1 MCINK
6 KEQKLLPYYK
16 DIPTYNG
23 NVLVVKLNI
32 VSDHW

>member
-23 NVLVVKLNI
+23 NVLVVNI